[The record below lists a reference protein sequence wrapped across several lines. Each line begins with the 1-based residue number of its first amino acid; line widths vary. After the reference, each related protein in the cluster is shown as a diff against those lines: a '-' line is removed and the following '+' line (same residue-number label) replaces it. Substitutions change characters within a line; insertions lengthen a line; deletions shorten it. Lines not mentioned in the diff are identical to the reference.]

1 MRRIQTAHEMRR
13 WRSRQRGGA
22 VGFVP
27 TMGGLHEGHLSL
39 TRACRAECAR
49 VVVSVYVNPTQ
60 FNSADDLCR
69 YPRNLERDAAA
80 LEAEGVNILFAPS
93 DKEMYPAGY
102 STYVE
107 VEGQLTAGLC
117 GASRPGHF
125 RGVTTVV
132 SKLFHLVCPDR
143 AYFGQKDAQ
152 QLAVIRRMALDMNW
166 SVQIVG
172 IPTVR
177 DSDGLALSSRNALL
191 SKSERRQARE
201 LYAALDAAR
210 RSALEGERRAFV
222 LQNGIAERINALEN
236 ARLEYAEL
244 VDPDTFEPCASLK
257 KRTLAAAAAY
267 FGSVRLIDNV
277 LIEIDGAAHGEHGGT
292 S

>member
-1 MRRIQTAHEMRR
+1 MRV
-13 WRSRQRGGA
+13 WRALQREGA

-39 TRACRAECAR
+39 VRACRAECAR

-60 FNSADDLCR
+60 FNSAADLR
-69 YPRNLERDAAA
+69 SYPRDLERDAAA
-80 LEAEGVNILFAPS
+80 LEAEGVDILFAPS
-93 DKEMYPAGY
+93 DAEMYPAGF

-107 VEGQLTAGLC
+107 VEGRIAAGLC

-125 RGVTTVV
+125 RGVATVV

-143 AYFGQKDAQ
+143 VYFGQKDAQ
-152 QLAVIRRMALDMNW
+152 QLAVIRRMTLDMGWN
-166 SVQIVG
+166 VQIVG
-172 IPTVR
+172 HPTVR
-177 DSDGLALSSRNALL
+177 EKDGLALSSRNALL
-191 SKSERRQARE
+191 SKKQRRQAPA

-210 RSALEGERRAFV
+210 RRALEGETRASV
-222 LQNGIAERINALEN
+222 LQNGIAERLNALEN
-236 ARLEYAEL
+236 VQLDYVEL
-244 VDPDTFEPCASLK
+244 VNPDTFEPCASLT

-277 LIEIDGAAHGEHGGT
+277 LIEIDGAAHGEHGGA

>member
-1 MRRIQTAHEMRR
+1 MRA
-13 WRSRQRGGA
+13 WRSRQREGA

-39 TRACRAECAR
+39 ARACRAECAR
-49 VVVSVYVNPTQ
+49 VVASVYVNPTQ
-60 FNSADDLCR
+60 FNSADDLRR
-69 YPRNLERDAAA
+69 YPRDLERDAAA
-80 LEAEGVNILFAPS
+80 LESEGADILFAPS
-93 DKEMYPAGY
+93 DEEMYPDGY

-107 VEGQLTAGLC
+107 VEGRLTAGLC

-152 QLAVIRRMALDMNW
+152 QLAVIRRMALDMGWN
-166 SVQIVG
+166 VQIVG
-172 IPTVR
+172 MPTVR
-177 DSDGLALSSRNALL
+177 DKDGVALSSRNALL
-191 SKSERRQARE
+191 SKTERRQARE

-210 RSALEGERRAFV
+210 QRALEGERRASV
-222 LQNGIAERINALEN
+222 LQKSVADRLNALEN
-236 ARLEYAEL
+236 VQLDYAEL
-244 VDPDTFEPCASLK
+244 VNPDTFEPCASLTD
-257 KRTLAAAAAY
+257 RTLAAAAAY
-267 FGSVRLIDNV
+267 FGKVRLIDNV
-277 LIEIDGAAHGEHGGT
+277 LIEIDGIDEIGGAAHGEHGGA